1 MAERIALDEMIQ
13 YIYTKKDIK
22 EMLSSLGISKGMV
35 VLVQPDMQKLG
46 FLAGGAQILIEA
58 LMEQV
63 GGNIS
68 T

>member
-46 FLAGGAQILIEA
+46 Y
-58 LMEQV
+58 
-63 GGNIS
+63 
-68 T
+68 